1 MTTLDRYWPTQ
12 QNVTECIRTEA
23 EVVDD
28 AVLLAVHEPGPLI
41 TRSAVGGV
49 ERRVTE
55 RDLLESLMRDASDG
69 SAVLVAITGESGVG
83 KSHMVRWLN
92 AQLQRHPRRDELVIV
107 LVPKTA
113 SLRQVVERIL
123 EPLKGVAYDKLQA
136 ELSKAVEHLQ
146 PREAAALLGT
156 ALSNE
161 LGHRL
166 ESGMEALRQSG
177 PDNRPLRERLDLTKK
192 LRDLIRE
199 PDVLDGWFSA
209 VLERIVR
216 QTLEG
221 GSEVQRGELR
231 RFVPEDLIIPD
242 DWLPEMVKPAVQSAL
257 QQLSRNDGASRPL
270 AAEILQDALD
280 PALRTVFQFSK
291 ALGQRTIEEIVDE
304 IRQALLK
311 DGKELV
317 LLIED
322 FAALAGIQQPLLN
335 LIIAESDHGGIR
347 IRAPIR
353 TALAVTDGFLPGRQT
368 ILTRAKQEWFIPNT
382 EVSSEVIVDRLTN
395 LAGRYLNAARWG
407 STALKEQLERSKL
420 TDVDNWV
427 VAFQEPLSAEDE
439 DKLSAFG
446 MTQQGYPLFPLSKI
460 SIDRM
465 CRREL
470 RVGNDLRFNPRSFI
484 NVILRETLNLRP
496 LFEAG
501 VFPPPNFKAA
511 APPGGIVM
519 ALASRGWPQEQ
530 CKRLESVLD
539 YWAGNPSSLAETPR
553 IGRGVFDAFRLPWPF
568 SADIDDTPPPLASPI
583 TPQRDRESSSTPLPL
598 QDEQT
603 PPVPDFIESW
613 ATGDISQSNAR
624 GVRNLLATTLNDRID
639 WGNIRVR
646 GRQVEA
652 GHIWLP
658 FARTGNPSTEPKFVV
673 GEEIRPLDPVLR
685 AGLTALERWSA
696 NGKSW
701 DYPRSEEDY
710 PLAQKLLDR
719 LEFQVISW
727 HVEFAERQASVAL
740 HVLHRQALL
749 LGLTRQ
755 TEPRVPAI
763 ADYCEPITKPLWV
776 PDPSDNRPQALV
788 AQARVRAE
796 AARVHIKD
804 VLTASVGC
812 FQGRADTVRAI
823 DFHRVKSAWGM
834 ELPESGPLL
843 FKTEQNSVRDA
854 VVEMITRIEI
864 LLSRCR
870 SAIEPLLPGIR
881 ECLNDGESASL
892 ASALLEQ
899 LEQARKAG
907 LFPVQSSNYEQA
919 KQAVEKLSS
928 EDARNLIRKALAFNT
943 PDESQTVEARLATWA
958 SLDMEHLLIVKEAM
972 DHLDKTLKELERA
985 VDAQLRSTG
994 GGDISAMLADLQSDL
1009 EQIVREYEQ

>member
-12 QNVTECIRTEA
+12 KNVAECIRTEA

-41 TRSAVGGV
+41 TRSAVGAV

-55 RDLLESLMRDASDG
+55 QDLLESLMRDASDG

-83 KSHMVRWLN
+83 KSHMVRWLY
-92 AQLQRHPRRDELVIV
+92 AQLQRHPRRDQLVIV

-123 EPLKGVAYDKLQA
+123 EPLSGAAYEKLQA
-136 ELSKAVEHLQ
+136 ELSNAVEHLQ
-146 PREAAALLGT
+146 PREAAAMLGT

-161 LGHRL
+161 LAQRL
-166 ESGMEALRQSG
+166 ESGMEALRQAG
-177 PDNRPLRERLDLTKK
+177 ADNRPLRERLDLTKK

-242 DWLPEMVKPAVQSAL
+242 DWSPGIVRPTVQLAL
-257 QQLSRNDGASRPL
+257 QQLTRNDGASRPL

-304 IRQALLK
+304 IRQELLK
-311 DGKELV
+311 DDKELV

-335 LIIAESDHGGIR
+335 LIIAESDHGGVR
-347 IRAPIR
+347 VRAPIR

-382 EVSSEVIVDRLTN
+382 EASPEAIIDRLTN

-407 STALKEQLERSKL
+407 SAALQEQFRSSN
-420 TDVDNWV
+420 VAGFDNWV
-427 VAFQEPLSAEDE
+427 AAFREPLSAEEE

-446 MTQQGYPLFPLSKI
+446 MSRQGYPLFPLSNI
-460 SIDRM
+460 SIDTM

-470 RVGNDLRFNPRSFI
+470 RVGNELRFNPRSFI
-484 NVILRETLNLRP
+484 NAVLRETLNLRTM
-496 LFEAG
+496 FEAG
-501 VFPPPNFKAA
+501 AFPPPNFKSA

-519 ALASRGWPQEQ
+519 ALATRGWPQEQ
-530 CKRLESVLD
+530 CKRLESLLD
-539 YWAGNPSSLAETPR
+539 YWAGNPTSLADTPR
-553 IGRGVFDAFRLPWPF
+553 IGRGVFDAFSLPWPF
-568 SADIDDTPPPLASPI
+568 AGNSDVPPHQPPLP
-583 TPQRDRESSSTPLPL
+583 TPVPGDRESPPQKPP
-598 QDEQT
+598 QDEQM
-603 PPVPDFIESW
+603 PPAPEYIEAW
-613 ATGDISQSNAR
+613 ATGDISQTNAR
-624 GVRNLLATTLNDRID
+624 IVRNLLAATLNERID
-639 WGNIRVR
+639 WGSIRVR
-646 GRQVEA
+646 GRQVEF
-652 GHIWLP
+652 GHVWLP
-658 FARTGNPSTEPKFVV
+658 FARTGNPSTEPKFVA
-673 GEEIRPLDPVLR
+673 GEESRPLDPILR

-719 LEFQVISW
+719 LESQVLAW
-727 HVEFAERQASVAL
+727 HVDLAERQSAVAL
-740 HVLHRQALL
+740 RVLHRQALL
-749 LGLTRQ
+749 LGLTRS
-755 TEPRVPAI
+755 TDPRTPSVS
-763 ADYCEPITKPLWV
+763 DYSAPLTKPLWT
-776 PDPSDNRPQALV
+776 PDSSDMRPQALV
-788 AQARVRAE
+788 AQALVRAE
-796 AARVHIKD
+796 AARVTIKD
-804 VLTASVGC
+804 VLTYAVGC
-812 FQGRADTVRAI
+812 FQGRGETVLAI
-823 DFHRVKSAWGM
+823 DFLRIKSAWRK
-834 ELPESGPLL
+834 ELPEAGALL
-843 FKTEQNSVRDA
+843 FKAEQSTVRSAID
-854 VVEMITRIEI
+854 EMLARMET

-870 SAIEPLLPGIR
+870 TAIEPLLPGIR
-881 ECLNDGESASL
+881 ECLSDGDNSSL
-892 ASALLEQ
+892 GATLLDL

-907 LFPVQSSNYEQA
+907 LFPVQSSNFAQA
-919 KQAVEKLSS
+919 KHAVDKLSS
-928 EDARNLIRKALAFNT
+928 DDARNLIRKALAFAT
-943 PDESQTVEARLATWA
+943 PDASDRVEARLAAWA
-958 SLDMEHLLIVKEAM
+958 TLDMEHLLNVKEAI
-972 DHLDKTLKELERA
+972 DHLDKTFKELERA
-985 VDAQLRSTG
+985 ADAQLTNTG
-994 GGDISAMLADLQSDL
+994 GGNISEMLAGLQSDL
-1009 EQIVREYEQ
+1009 EQIVKEQ

>member
-1 MTTLDRYWPTQ
+1 MTALDRYWPTQ
-12 QNVTECIRTEA
+12 KNVADCIRTEA

-41 TRSAVGGV
+41 TRSAVGAV

-55 RDLLESLMRDASDG
+55 GDLLESLMRDASDG
-69 SAVLVAITGESGVG
+69 SAILVAITGESGVG
-83 KSHMVRWLN
+83 KSHMVRWLY
-92 AQLQRHPRRDELVIV
+92 AQLQRHSRREQLVIV

-123 EPLKGVAYDKLQA
+123 EPLKGPAYENLQA

-146 PREAAALLGT
+146 PREAAAMLGT

-161 LGHRL
+161 LAQRL
-166 ESGMEALRQSG
+166 ESGMEALRQAG
-177 PDNRPLRERLDLTKK
+177 TDNRPLRERLDLTKK

-216 QTLEG
+216 QTLDG

-242 DWLPEMVKPAVQSAL
+242 NWSPGIVRPTVQSAL
-257 QQLSRNDGASRPL
+257 QQLTRNDGASRPL

-347 IRAPIR
+347 VRAPIR

-382 EVSSEVIVDRLTN
+382 EASPEAIVARLTN

-407 STALKEQLERSKL
+407 AAALQEQFKRSNVADL
-420 TDVDNWV
+420 DNWV
-427 VAFQEPLSAEDE
+427 VAFRDPLSAEDE

-446 MTQQGYPLFPLSKI
+446 MSQNGYPLFPLSKI
-460 SIDRM
+460 SIDTM

-470 RVGNDLRFNPRSFI
+470 RVGNELRFNPRSFI
-484 NVILRETLNLRP
+484 NAVLRETLNLRP
-496 LFEAG
+496 MFETGA
-501 VFPPPNFKAA
+501 FPPPNFKAA
-511 APPGGIVM
+511 APPGGVVM
-519 ALASRGWPQEQ
+519 ALATRGWPEEQ
-530 CKRLESVLD
+530 RKRLESVLD
-539 YWAGNPSSLAETPR
+539 YWAGNPASLADSPR
-553 IGRGVFDAFRLPWPF
+553 IGRGVFDAFSLPWPF
-568 SADIDDTPPPLASPI
+568 AGHSDVPPPPPPPI
-583 TPQRDRESSSTPLPL
+583 HLPGDRESPPSPPL
-598 QDEQT
+598 QEEQM
-603 PPVPDFIESW
+603 PPVPGYIEAW
-613 ATGDISQSNAR
+613 ATGDISQTNAR
-624 GVRNLLATTLNDRID
+624 SVRNLLAATLNERID
-639 WGNIRVR
+639 WGTIRVR

-658 FARTGNPSTEPKFVV
+658 FARTGNPSNEPKFIA
-673 GEEIRPLDPVLR
+673 GEESRPLDPILR

-696 NGKSW
+696 KGKSW

-710 PLAQKLLDR
+710 PLAQNLLDR
-719 LEFQVISW
+719 LESQVVAW
-727 HVEFAERQASVAL
+727 HVTLAERQASVAL

-749 LGLTRQ
+749 LGLSRS
-755 TEPRVPAI
+755 TEPRTPAVS
-763 ADYCEPITKPLWV
+763 DYCAPLPKPLWA
-776 PDPSDNRPQALV
+776 PDPTDIRPQALV
-788 AQARVRAE
+788 AQAEVRAE
-796 AARVHIKD
+796 SARAPIKD
-804 VLTASVGC
+804 VLTNAVGC
-812 FQGRADTVRAI
+812 FQGRGDTVLAI
-823 DFHRVKSAWGM
+823 DFRRVKSAWRQ
-834 ELPESGPLL
+834 ELPEAGALL
-843 FKTEQNSVRDA
+843 FKTEEGTARSA
-854 VVEMITRIEI
+854 VDEMLTRIEI
-864 LLSRCR
+864 LISRFR
-870 SAIEPLLPGIR
+870 SAIEPLLPVIR
-881 ECLNDGESASL
+881 ECLSDSENASL
-892 ASALLEQ
+892 GPTLLEQ

-907 LFPVQSSNYEQA
+907 LFPVQSSNYAQA
-919 KQAVEKLSS
+919 KQAVDKLSS
-928 EDARNLIRKALAFNT
+928 DDARSLIRKALAFT
-943 PDESQTVEARLATWA
+943 IPDSSERVEVRLATWA
-958 SLDMEHLLIVKEAM
+958 SLNMEHLLNVQEAVG
-972 DHLDKTLKELERA
+972 HLDKTFKELERA
-985 VDAQLRSTG
+985 ADAQLRNTG
-994 GGDISAMLADLQSDL
+994 GGEISEMLAGLQSDL
-1009 EQIVREYEQ
+1009 EQIIREQD